1 MRLAILAAALALAGC
16 AFSADTPLF
25 SPEEAAF
32 PFADGALVEMRDPDH
47 PEEADRFIFS
57 ATPQGYVLQEVGAA
71 EPAGASSAVLFV
83 AVTDTPEEDYI
94 ISLPSDDAGAGVNF
108 AFAWRAADGLHLISN
123 PREFEDAPDAQA
135 WLDAHTEAL
144 SYGER
149 RFTRREDVLAFH
161 RDFIAPR
168 FVRGGATPEDV
179 IVLAEVR

>member
-25 SPEEAAF
+25 SPEDAVF
-32 PFADGALVEMRDPDH
+32 PIADGAIVEMRDPEHVD
-47 PEEADRFIFS
+47 EIERLRFR
-57 ATPQGYVLQEVGAA
+57 ATPSGYIIEEPGAA
-71 EPAGASSAVLFV
+71 EGAGDDRPVLFV
-83 AVTDTPEEDYI
+83 AVQETPEEDYI
-94 ISLPSDDAGAGVNF
+94 IVLPQDGPGSGANF

-123 PREFEDAPDAQA
+123 PREFEDTPDARA
-135 WLDAHTEAL
+135 WLDAHTETL

-168 FVRGGATPEDV
+168 FVRGGATPDDQ
-179 IVLAEVR
+179 IIIADIR